1 MGTQIADIE
10 KLRRSYSALGLR
22 HSTLPSNPYDLFA
35 TWFEQIVETGIFEP
49 NAMIMASASKQSQP
63 SQRAVLLKAYDESG
77 FTFYTN
83 YESRKGRELADNNQ
97 VSLLFPW
104 ISLHRQVIV
113 YGTASKTSREDSA
126 RYFHLRPR
134 GSQIGAWASAQ
145 TSVIERR
152 EQLEQRERDAEQR
165 FDGKE
170 VELPSYWGGF
180 KVVPERIEF
189 WQGRVN
195 RLHDR
200 FSFYLEEGEW
210 KVERLS
216 P

>member
-1 MGTQIADIE
+1 MTQTVDIE
-10 KLRRSYSALGLR
+10 KLRRSYSTTGLR
-22 HSTLPSNPYDLFA
+22 LSTLPKSPLSLFT
-35 TWFEQIVETGIFEP
+35 TWFEQIVDTGIFEP
-49 NAMIMASASKQSQP
+49 NAMVVASATSEAKP
-63 SQRAVLLKAYDESG
+63 SQRTVLLKAYSESG

-83 YESRKGRELADNNQ
+83 YESRKGRELAENDQ

-113 YGTASKTSREDSA
+113 YGSAEKTSREDSQT
-126 RYFHLRPR
+126 YFHSRPR

-145 TSVIERR
+145 TSVIDSRA
-152 EQLEQRERDAEQR
+152 QLEQREREAEQR
-165 FDGKE
+165 FDGKD
-170 VELPSYWGGF
+170 VDLPAYWGGF
-180 KVVPERIEF
+180 NVVPHRIEF

-200 FSFYLEEGEW
+200 FSFFLAGDEW